1 METAHW
7 LILGAVFLL
16 LALSA
21 FFSGSETALTAA
33 SRLRLYHLAKSGDPR
48 AHVVAELRARKER
61 MIGAI
66 LIGNNLVNILASVLA
81 TSALL
86 ALFGDAGMVYAS
98 LGMTALVVV
107 FSEVMPKTYAIN
119 HAERM
124 ALAVAPLMR
133 TVITILGPAAA
144 AVDWL
149 VRRTLGLVGIRI
161 SPSG

>member
-66 LIGNNLVNILASVLA
+66 LIGNNLVK
-81 TSALL
+81 
-86 ALFGDAGMVYAS
+86 
-98 LGMTALVVV
+98 
-107 FSEVMPKTYAIN
+107 P
-119 HAERM
+119 
-124 ALAVAPLMR
+124 
-133 TVITILGPAAA
+133 GPASGAPA
-144 AVDWL
+144 SPPRRPR
-149 VRRTLGLVGIRI
+149 VRGW
-161 SPSG
+161 